1 MIEDRP
7 NERIVGVDLQ
17 AEMRKAYLDYAMTVI
32 VARALPDVRD
42 GLKPVQRRILWTM
55 HEMGLRSD
63 RPYRKCAAIVGD
75 VMGKYH
81 PHGDVAIYDAL
92 ARFAQDFTMR
102 YPPIQGQGNFGC
114 FAGDTKVELVNGEQ
128 RTFVELVE
136 MVHRGVRAEVF
147 TVDAHRNVRIK
158 PLRAPRLVKRNDA
171 VVKVTL
177 AAGQEIVCTPD
188 HRFMLR
194 DGTYREAGKLKAKD
208 QLMPFARTAIPER
221 LHRTGAFPI
230 PANLSQAVTSV
241 APAGRADV
249 YDLTVDVTQNFA
261 LAAGIFVHN
270 SIDDDPPAAMRYCVA
285 ADTLVRTARGTLP
298 IADIAGAA
306 RPESDTDVDLVVSDR
321 RGSPVRATKVFHSG
335 SHPTLRMTTREGHTL
350 IGTRN
355 HPVLTI
361 QSIAGVPMLIWRL
374 LDEIAPGDRVAML
387 RRPTESTGTELTP
400 RELALATLAGGMVSE
415 GWASE
420 TRAGFNNLDRAY
432 FDAVTTA
439 YTEVVGGR
447 SYSYS
452 RTIKSSNLLHEL
464 DVHNLT
470 ALKASPLAEMVGI
483 RSAEKRVP
491 AFVWAGSPG
500 FKAAFLRALFEG
512 DGSSSLLRGHR
523 GNAIQ
528 VSYSTRSERLA
539 SGVQQLLLEFGVV
552 SKLCHYEDG
561 EIKVIMTNRRD
572 ARLFSSR
579 VGFRGAK
586 QGKLERELAGIPLT
600 SSALSQDAVP
610 FVADYV
616 RGEPMA
622 HWTDRE
628 WLRKHNIDRVER
640 WERDRDEILAHITND
655 EVRRVIE
662 PLVDGTY
669 YYATVASID
678 DAGVQPVYS
687 LRVGSDDHSFISN
700 GFVSHNTEARPAAI
714 AAELLADIEKETVDW
729 YPNYDNR
736 HQQPSVLPARV
747 PSLLINGSTGIAV
760 GMASNIPPHNLREV
774 TEAVKRLVD
783 DAELT
788 NDDLCETVLGPDFP
802 GGGVIYR
809 FEEQKNVE
817 TGAAERVDAIRRA
830 YANGRGRILMRAKA
844 NREEGKGGREYIIV
858 TELPYAVNKASLI
871 EKIAELVTSKRMGGI
886 SDIRDESDRDGMR
899 IVIEIKR
906 DDNYERVLN
915 NLYKHTAMQ
924 SAFNLNMLALV
935 DSSPKTLS
943 LKDVLQHFIDY
954 RKQVIKRRT
963 EFDLSKAK
971 DRAHILEGFKIA
983 LDNID
988 EIVKTI
994 RASKT
999 PDTALAN
1006 LREKFSLSE
1015 VQAKAILEMQL
1026 RRLTGLE
1033 RQKIEDEYRETITL
1047 IAELES
1053 ILGNPRKIS
1062 FLIKQD
1068 MDELTEKYGDDR
1080 RTKILD
1086 DLNRQ
1091 LTDQDLVADED
1102 VVISL
1107 STRNYVKRMP
1117 LSTYKAQHRG
1127 GRGVIGMSTRDEDDV
1142 DHLVVARNHD
1152 RLYVFTDR
1160 GRVFALKVFEL
1171 PDASRTAKGTPIQNI
1186 LEAMQTG
1193 ERVSALIA
1201 IRDGSTAP
1209 YLVMATRKGF
1219 LKKTPLSE
1227 YLNVRR
1233 AGLIAIELRKDDQ
1246 LAWVAGAGDKDRIV
1260 LATRKGKA
1268 VTFKA
1273 TDARPM
1279 GRQTQGVTG
1288 IRLAKGDEVIGMG
1301 VVSARTEV
1309 LSVTEN
1315 GYGKRTAVA
1324 DFPTHNRGGQGVIL
1338 ASVTAKTGNVAAIQV
1353 IDEKS
1358 EEILLI
1364 STNGV
1369 VIRVP
1374 IEQIRVLGRA
1384 TQGVKVMVTGE
1395 AKIASIATFAT
1406 TRQSPTGSG
1415 PPTT

>member
-1 MIEDRP
+1 VIEGP
-7 NERIVGVDLQ
+7 NNERIVAVELET
-17 AEMRKAYLDYAMTVI
+17 EMRKAYLDYAMTVI

-63 RPYRKCAAIVGD
+63 RPFRKSAAIVGD

-81 PHGDVAIYDAL
+81 PHGDVPIYDAL

-114 FAGDTKVELVNGEQ
+114 FSGDTKVELVNGEQ

-158 PLRAPRLVKRNDA
+158 PLRAPRLVKRNEP
-171 VVKVTL
+171 VVQVTL
-177 AAGQEIVCTPD
+177 VSGAEIVCTPD

-230 PANLSQAVTSV
+230 PASLSQIVAAV

-261 LAAGIFVHN
+261 LAAGVFVHN
-270 SIDDDPPAAMRYCVA
+270 SIDDDPPAHMRY
-285 ADTLVRTARGTLP
+285 
-298 IADIAGAA
+298 
-306 RPESDTDVDLVVSDR
+306 
-321 RGSPVRATKVFHSG
+321 
-335 SHPTLRMTTREGHTL
+335 
-350 IGTRN
+350 
-355 HPVLTI
+355 
-361 QSIAGVPMLIWRL
+361 
-374 LDEIAPGDRVAML
+374 
-387 RRPTESTGTELTP
+387 
-400 RELALATLAGGMVSE
+400 
-415 GWASE
+415 
-420 TRAGFNNLDRAY
+420 
-432 FDAVTTA
+432 
-439 YTEVVGGR
+439 
-447 SYSYS
+447 
-452 RTIKSSNLLHEL
+452 
-464 DVHNLT
+464 
-470 ALKASPLAEMVGI
+470 
-483 RSAEKRVP
+483 
-491 AFVWAGSPG
+491 
-500 FKAAFLRALFEG
+500 
-512 DGSSSLLRGHR
+512 
-523 GNAIQ
+523 
-528 VSYSTRSERLA
+528 
-539 SGVQQLLLEFGVV
+539 
-552 SKLCHYEDG
+552 
-561 EIKVIMTNRRD
+561 
-572 ARLFSSR
+572 
-579 VGFRGAK
+579 
-586 QGKLERELAGIPLT
+586 
-600 SSALSQDAVP
+600 
-610 FVADYV
+610 
-616 RGEPMA
+616 
-622 HWTDRE
+622 
-628 WLRKHNIDRVER
+628 
-640 WERDRDEILAHITND
+640 
-655 EVRRVIE
+655 
-662 PLVDGTY
+662 
-669 YYATVASID
+669 
-678 DAGVQPVYS
+678 
-687 LRVGSDDHSFISN
+687 
-700 GFVSHNTEARPAAI
+700 TEARPAAI

-736 HQQPSVLPARV
+736 HLQPTVLPARI
-747 PSLLINGSTGIAV
+747 PNLLVNGSTGIAV

-774 TEAVKRLVD
+774 TAAVKRLVD
-783 DAELT
+783 DPELT
-788 NDDLCETVLGPDFP
+788 NDDLCETMLGPDFP

-809 FEEQKNVE
+809 FEEQKNIE
-817 TGAAERVDAIRRA
+817 TGAPERVDAIRRA

-844 NREEGKGGREYIIV
+844 HVEDGKGGRQSIIV

-871 EKIAELVTSKRMGGI
+871 EKIADLVQSKRLAGI
-886 SDIRDESDRDGMR
+886 SDIRDESDREGMR
-899 IVIEIKR
+899 VAIEVKR
-906 DDNYERVLN
+906 DDNAERVLN

-943 LKDVLQHFIDY
+943 LKDVLQYFIDY

-963 EFDLSKAK
+963 EFDLRKAK
-971 DRAHILEGFKIA
+971 ERAHILEGFKIA
-983 LDNID
+983 LDHID

-999 PDTALAN
+999 PEIALAN
-1006 LREKFSLSE
+1006 LREQFELSE
-1015 VQAKAILEMQL
+1015 IQAKAILEMQL

-1033 RQKIEDEYRETITL
+1033 RQKVEDEYRETIKL
-1047 IAELES
+1047 ISELES
-1053 ILGNPRKIS
+1053 ILGNPRKIL

-1068 MDELTEKYGDDR
+1068 MDELAAKYGDDR

-1086 DLNRQ
+1086 DLNRE

-1102 VVISL
+1102 VVITVS
-1107 STRNYVKRMP
+1107 SRNYVKRMP

-1127 GRGVIGMSTRDEDDV
+1127 GRGVIGMATRDEDDV
-1142 DHLVVARNHD
+1142 EHLVVARNHD

-1160 GRVFALKVFEL
+1160 GRVFALKAFEL

-1186 LEAMQTG
+1186 LEAMQSG

-1201 IRDGSTAP
+1201 IREGASAP

-1219 LKKTPLSE
+1219 VKKTPLSD
-1227 YLNVRR
+1227 YGNVRR
-1233 AGLIAIELRKDDQ
+1233 AGLIAILLRKDDQ
-1246 LAWVAGAGDKDRIV
+1246 LAWVAAAGDKDRIV

-1268 VTFKA
+1268 ITFQA

-1315 GYGKRTAVA
+1315 GYGKRTKVE
-1324 DFPTHNRGGQGVIL
+1324 DFPTHNRGGQGVAL
-1338 ASVTAKTGNVAAIQV
+1338 AAITAKTGNVAAIQV

-1358 EEILLI
+1358 EEVLLI

-1374 IEQIRVLGRA
+1374 MDQIRVLGRA
-1384 TQGVKVMVTGE
+1384 TQGVKVMATGE

-1406 TRQSPTGSG
+1406 TRPSQPGLGLQST
-1415 PPTT
+1415 